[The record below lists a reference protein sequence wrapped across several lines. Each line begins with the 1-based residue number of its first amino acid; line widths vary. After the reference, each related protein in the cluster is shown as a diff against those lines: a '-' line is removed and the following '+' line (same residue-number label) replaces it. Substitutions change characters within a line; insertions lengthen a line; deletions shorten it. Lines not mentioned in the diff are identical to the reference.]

1 MYSNK
6 NYKPYSKASDLW
18 DLVTSSG
25 EVDVTALFKAFLI
38 FYNILNSWHHFY
50 FYCFAMNWL
59 NAAQLV

>member
-6 NYKPYSKASDLW
+6 NYKPYSKTSDLW

-38 FYNILNSWHHFY
+38 FYNILNS
-50 FYCFAMNWL
+50 
-59 NAAQLV
+59 